1 MRVAR
6 SKKSK
11 KKQLVI
17 PIFIP
22 FGGCEHQCVFC
33 NQDNITGESGMPTT
47 SEVKETIELYLSTW
61 KGIGRKEVAFY
72 GGSFTALKK
81 DIQIE
86 YLETA
91 SVYVSDG
98 SLDGI
103 RFSTRPDC
111 ISKEIVDFVSS
122 YGVDIIE
129 LGVQSM
135 DDNVLK
141 LSGRGHSGEDVVKA
155 SKIIKDSG
163 VTLGLQVM
171 PGLPGDSHAAILK
184 TARTVASLEPSFVR
198 IYPTLVIKDTPLFKL
213 YERGDYI
220 PWSMEDMVEVCREVR
235 DIFEAQD
242 IKIIRMGLQPTED
255 LEETLVAGPY
265 HPAFRDLVNGSLR
278 LSPNG

>member
-1 MRVAR
+1 MRL
-6 SKKSK
+6 KKPK

-17 PIFIP
+17 PVFIP

-47 SEVKETIELYLSTW
+47 DEVKETIELYLSTW

-81 DIQIE
+81 ELQIE
-86 YLETA
+86 YLKTA

-98 SLDGI
+98 RLDGI

-111 ISKEIVDFVSS
+111 ISEEIVEFVKS

-135 DDNVLK
+135 DDRVLK
-141 LSGRGHSGEDVVKA
+141 LSGRGHSGQDVINA
-155 SKIIKDSG
+155 SKIIKDKA
-163 VTLGLQVM
+163 VTLGLQIM
-171 PGLPGDSHAAILK
+171 PGLPGDSREAILK
-184 TARTVASLEPSFVR
+184 TADTVASLEPSFVR
-198 IYPTLVIKDTPLFKL
+198 VYPTLVIRDTPLFKL
-213 YERGDYI
+213 YERGDYT
-220 PWSMEDMVEVCREVR
+220 PWSMESMVEVCRDIKE
-235 DIFEAQD
+235 IFESND

-255 LEETLVAGPY
+255 LEESLVAGPY
-265 HPAFRDLVNGSLR
+265 HPAFRDLVNGGSVT
-278 LSPNG
+278 LS

>member
-1 MRVAR
+1 MRL
-6 SKKSK
+6 KKIK

-33 NQDNITGESGMPTT
+33 NQDNITGESGMPST

-81 DIQIE
+81 EVQTE
-86 YLETA
+86 YLKTA

-98 SLDGI
+98 RLDGI

-111 ISKEIVDFVSS
+111 ISEEIVDFVSS

-141 LSGRGHSGEDVVKA
+141 LSGRGHSGADVINA
-155 SKIIKDSG
+155 SKIIKDKG
-163 VTLGLQVM
+163 ITLGLQIM
-171 PGLPGDSHAAILK
+171 PGLPGDSREAIFE
-184 TARTVASLEPSFVR
+184 TARTVASINPSFVR
-198 IYPTLVIKDTPLFKL
+198 VYPTLVIRDTPLFKL

-220 PWSMEDMVEVCREVR
+220 PWSIEDMVEVCREIR

-265 HPAFRDLVNGSLR
+265 HPAFRDLVNGRSAPHL
-278 LSPNG
+278 